1 MKRCVGHVLIWE
13 GVKSN
18 LKKTW
23 GPKVLAKVIHGQRS
37 YTTIIQGFSK
47 VPIWL
52 RSPFLL
58 VDMYILTRGPRLE
71 WHMYLMNGE
80 LDLNDLFDY
89 VSTWTCSQVGQKN
102 EHFGQNG
109 QWLLIN

>member
-1 MKRCVGHVLIWE
+1 
-13 GVKSN
+13 
-18 LKKTW
+18 
-23 GPKVLAKVIHGQRS
+23 
-37 YTTIIQGFSK
+37 
-47 VPIWL
+47 
-52 RSPFLL
+52 
-58 VDMYILTRGPRLE
+58 
-71 WHMYLMNGE
+71 MYLMNGE